1 MQKIRRDDNVI
12 VTKGKDRGRI
22 GQVRKVLPEGKK
34 TDQHGHYKCTRVIVT
49 GVNMVKKHQRPRG
62 PQSPGGIIE
71 RESLISAANVAILCV
86 SCNRPA
92 RVGFRSLA
100 DGRKVRYCKHCD
112 TNVD

>member
-86 SCNRPA
+86 SCNRPS

>member
-1 MQKIRRDDNVI
+1 
-12 VTKGKDRGRI
+12 
-22 GQVRKVLPEGKK
+22 
-34 TDQHGHYKCTRVIVT
+34 
-49 GVNMVKKHQRPRG
+49 MVKKHQRPRG

-100 DGRKVRYCKHCD
+100 DGRKVRFCKHCD